1 MCLSFITKVPT
12 LYGFSHFCCTF
23 YRQETL
29 SSTVWT
35 NGALPKLGSEFVT
48 MFRAI
53 YTVNHTFSPFQGE
66 KKDRIEDEIKT
77 HLVRIIRQNCTMCY
91 DLTTAFLRKGSF
103 LCQRNPTH
111 FTYRSTLVNPFP
123 TTNSSE
129 LLGIIQNWVSSGP
142 SLVLDGLSVRVNRHC
157 PTRIESLED
166 GECENEAMYDPHMV
180 ELMTRVLSACT
191 VREIGHQLCT
201 GI

>member
-1 MCLSFITKVPT
+1 
-12 LYGFSHFCCTF
+12 
-23 YRQETL
+23 
-29 SSTVWT
+29 
-35 NGALPKLGSEFVT
+35 

-129 LLGIIQNWVSSGP
+129 LLGIIQSWVSSGP
-142 SLVLDGLSVRVNRHC
+142 TLVPDGLSVRVNRYC
-157 PTRIESLED
+157 PSYTYREPGGQRMWERSYVWSTD
-166 GECENEAMYDPHMV
+166 GWTDDSSTQCVHSEGNWAPTMHW
-180 ELMTRVLSACT
+180 
-191 VREIGHQLCT
+191 
-201 GI
+201 